1 MSMQCCCFKGH
12 FQVLHLHVGRE
23 EQFDHLL
30 MPIFARLLEGSHNF
44 GVGNTHCVGMGEE
57 ELYNGV
63 VAACC
68 CCLQCVILFIS
79 GITPIV
85 LSVWLDC
92 FVLRCFGSSHA
103 FKYIME
109 I

>member
-1 MSMQCCCFKGH
+1 MSMQCCCFKAR
-12 FQVLHLHVGRE
+12 FQVRHLHVGRE

-30 MPIFARLLEGSHNF
+30 MPIFARLVEGSHNF
-44 GVGNTHCVGMGEE
+44 GVGNIRCVGMGEE

-63 VAACC
+63 VATCC

-79 GITPIV
+79 GMILIV
-85 LSVWLDC
+85 LSVWRNC
-92 FVLRCFGSSHA
+92 FMLGRFGSSHT

-109 I
+109 